1 MIKTLQNVLAS
12 VNVITAIAY
21 PLLNFNQS
29 VLVRVAG
36 VSCGVVAV
44 LLSRGGIFQPIIDL
58 NSQRWRLKK
67 EVKSLGSQISFLER
81 KLKETTTAKE
91 EEFKK
96 REQALTEKEENL
108 NQQLQEAAAAKEAQ
122 LNEREQALVEA
133 EKELEEQIKAA
144 NEELDADKEKFLKEQ
159 EAVISQ
165 YQSKIDLLESDIDE
179 LRSPE
184 AGTPCHRS

>member
-12 VNVITAIAY
+12 VNVIAAITY
-21 PLLNFNQS
+21 PLLNYNQS
-29 VLVRVAG
+29 VLVRAAG

-81 KLKETTTAKE
+81 KLQETATAKE
-91 EEFKK
+91 EEFRKH
-96 REQALTEKEENL
+96 EQALTDKEQSL

-133 EKELEEQIKAA
+133 EKELEKQI
-144 NEELDADKEKFLKEQ
+144 
-159 EAVISQ
+159 
-165 YQSKIDLLESDIDE
+165 
-179 LRSPE
+179 
-184 AGTPCHRS
+184 